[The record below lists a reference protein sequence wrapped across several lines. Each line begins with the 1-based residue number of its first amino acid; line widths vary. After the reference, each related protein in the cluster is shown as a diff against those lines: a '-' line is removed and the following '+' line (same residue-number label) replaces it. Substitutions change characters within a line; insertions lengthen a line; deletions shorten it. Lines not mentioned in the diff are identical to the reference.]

1 MYDFP
6 LALTIPLFVRGV
18 AGAPTTGT
26 LGDDPGGGLISYS
39 HAIGDQFGFESATV
53 ERAVTKSVALEAL
66 ASWLMRA
73 TTVRGPW
80 CETLFEGFLV
90 AIDAE
95 FGGESRS
102 VSLRSMANQVKVK
115 ATDTTNAAITAG
127 PVNAADSQA
136 LYGIKETIQ
145 SFDATDSTDATNKAN
160 RILAELANPQMERS
174 SSAGSG
180 SESPLGATLRCTF
193 DGYYSALDW
202 LTTENTT
209 AAAAVTTTQVKTLLT
224 AYNAINAFFSTNQG
238 AIIASGV
245 SAPQLIANETTYRSA
260 IEDLLASGN
269 SSGQALSWGVYEDR
283 AFQVAVSAKATPST
297 ITYRRSLA
305 DGRIYDAYRNVVPWW
320 QVRPNA
326 MYEVI
331 ELLDIG
337 ADSTQQDAAGRS
349 YIARVQFSA
358 SRDRLSLSLEG
369 ANGESVDKLLARI
382 R

>member
-6 LALTIPLFVRGV
+6 LALNIPLFARGV
-18 AGAPTTGT
+18 AGAPTTAI
-26 LGDDPGGGLISYS
+26 LGDELGSGLLSYS
-39 HAIGDQFGFESATV
+39 HTIGDQFGFESATV

-66 ASWLMRA
+66 AMWLMRA

-80 CETLFEGFLV
+80 AETLFEGFLAAV
-90 AIDAE
+90 DAT
-95 FGGESRS
+95 FGDESRA
-102 VSLRSMANQVKVK
+102 VSLRSLANRVTVK
-115 ATDTTNAAITAG
+115 ATDTANSPITTT
-127 PVNAADSQA
+127 PVNDTDSQA

-145 SFDATDSTDATNKAN
+145 SFGATDSTDATNKAN

-180 SESPLGATLRCTF
+180 SEAPMGATLRCTF

-209 AAAAVTTTQVKTLLT
+209 AATAVTTAQVKALLT
-224 AYNAINAFFSTNQG
+224 AYIAINAFFSTNHG
-238 AIIASGV
+238 AIVASGV
-245 SAPQLIANETTYRSA
+245 SAPQLIAAETTYRQA
-260 IEDLLASGN
+260 IEDLLASGD

-283 AFQVAVSAKATPST
+283 IFNVVASAKATPAT

-320 QVRPNA
+320 QVRPNS

-331 ELLDIG
+331 ELLDPG
-337 ADSTQQDAAGRS
+337 AVATQQDAAARS
-349 YIARVQFSA
+349 YIARVRFSA
-358 SRDRLSLSLEG
+358 SRDQLSLDLEG
-369 ANGESVDKLLARI
+369 SNGESIDKLLARM